1 MNLHQSEYYYYMFG
15 KIYSTPFIHPHNL
28 LSLSQLSYEY
38 TNIRMQPYSYEHI
51 TQFTPDI
58 ATDRVFQID

>member
-1 MNLHQSEYYYYMFG
+1 VNTIIICLEKF
-15 KIYSTPFIHPHNL
+15 TLLLLCIHL
-28 LSLSQLSYEY
+28 ISLSLSQLSYEY